1 MKRLA
6 QSRVARSAP
15 QFVPSFL
22 MTRRPSILPRLY
34 SCFSLT
40 EDVNP
45 CGHYACHPR
54 AFRSDSGFCRL
65 QSSLSSVSKRRSSLS
80 IGITKHDDLVDEEE
94 QFRWTKTTFRWKQII
109 LPDLNAISTRRS
121 VFDDPNLAPHHW
133 AKKDYENFH
142 RFHPTARWTYSE
154 EKVSHL
160 YICRDSKWGRSCHA
174 GERPLLARSIG
185 RLC

>member
-65 QSSLSSVSKRRSSLS
+65 QSSLSSVSKRRSLS
-80 IGITKHDDLVDEEE
+80 IGITKHDDLVDEE
-94 QFRWTKTTFRWKQII
+94 QFRWAKATFPRRQI
-109 LPDLNAISTRRS
+109 
-121 VFDDPNLAPHHW
+121 
-133 AKKDYENFH
+133 
-142 RFHPTARWTYSE
+142 
-154 EKVSHL
+154 
-160 YICRDSKWGRSCHA
+160 
-174 GERPLLARSIG
+174 
-185 RLC
+185 